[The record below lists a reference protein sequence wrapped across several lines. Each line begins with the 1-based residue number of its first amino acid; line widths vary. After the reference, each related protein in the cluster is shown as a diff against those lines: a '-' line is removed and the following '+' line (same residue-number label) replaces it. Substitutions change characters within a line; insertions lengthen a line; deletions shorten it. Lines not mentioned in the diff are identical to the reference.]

1 MLISLASVKKNQK
14 NKTLGIIERI
24 QDNNFIL
31 STN

>member
-1 MLISLASVKKNQK
+1 MLISLASVKKK
-14 NKTLGIIERI
+14 TKKTLGIIERI